1 MAQRRLL
8 DTPSPEALTP
18 VRAAVGQSPLLYV
31 PVDIEGL
38 VPDTELSFTVHLQTA
53 PRHFVVLLAAG
64 AEFTTATVARLRE
77 SGVTALWVTS
87 DERGAYERY
96 VERHLSTL
104 VGAQRAPARRASL
117 LYSATRTTLASVM
130 TDRRHTDAAL
140 RTRDVARE
148 LAGWLVREPDAL
160 GHLGALMEADYDTV
174 RHSINVAVFA
184 TGLAVAAGVTDPH
197 VLQDFTQGAL
207 LHDVGKSRVPRELIT
222 KPGAYTRQELAMMR
236 THVLRGEHIL
246 KREGRLSATALIPVS
261 QHHERMDGE
270 GYPRAIVAGDLHMLG
285 RIAAIC
291 DVYDALTSDRSYK
304 EAMTGAEA
312 LTLMSGGMASH
323 FDQELLRTFIRT
335 VRRPSRAMTSRA
347 A

>member
-1 MAQRRLL
+1 MPQRHVDAARAE
-8 DTPSPEALTP
+8 TFAP
-18 VRAAVGQSPLLYV
+18 VRAAVGPSPQLYV
-31 PVDIEGL
+31 PVDIHGL
-38 VPDTELSFTVHLQTA
+38 VPDTTLPFTVHVQTS
-53 PRHFVVLLAAG
+53 PRHFIVLLAAG
-64 AEFTTATVARLRE
+64 AEFTTTTIARLRD
-77 SGVTALWVTS
+77 SGVTVLWVTG
-87 DERGAYERY
+87 DERHAYEHY
-96 VERHLSTL
+96 VEGHLSTL
-104 VGAQRAPARRASL
+104 LAAQRAPAARATL

-130 TDRRHTDAAL
+130 ADRRHQDAAL

-184 TGLAVAAGVTDPH
+184 TGLAVAAGVTDAH
-197 VLQDFTQGAL
+197 DLQEFTQGTL
-207 LHDVGKSRVPRELIT
+207 LHDIGKSRVPRDLIT

-246 KREGRLSATALIPVS
+246 KREGRLSATALIPVA

-270 GYPRAIVAGDLHMLG
+270 GYPRAIVAGDLHLLG
-285 RIAAIC
+285 RIASIC

-304 EAMTGAEA
+304 QAMSGPEA
-312 LTLMSGGMASH
+312 LTLMSTGMASH
-323 FDQELLRTFIRT
+323 FDQALLRTFIRT
-335 VRRPSRAMTSRA
+335 LRRPTRLTTARA